1 MYDKLIGGFNVLAL
15 LLPYRNKDYFN
26 KSPRKLEDVRQMYL
40 EGDFSKKI
48 HIKKKPESMLLFEK
62 TVQAE

>member
-26 KSPRKLEDVRQMYL
+26 KSPRKLEDVR
-40 EGDFSKKI
+40 
-48 HIKKKPESMLLFEK
+48 
-62 TVQAE
+62 